1 MKIKILL
8 LAIGTLWSCQV
19 IAQSEPNVADYTKP
33 IEIIP
38 PSPNANSL
46 GKYGGI
52 DLSLATG
59 SVSKSIPLYDCNTNN
74 LKVPISLFYS
84 TNGFK
89 VDEIPGRVGVGWSLN
104 AGGVITRTVFGS
116 IDELSQRVSVPSDFP
131 ARTDALISF
140 MEDLYVSNETGQT
153 DAQPDLFSFNFNGY
167 VGRFILDN
175 NLNPIQL
182 SHSNLKIERDFSS
195 ADWNFKITDGEGIQY
210 FFGGADASEQTKKTV
225 TGTACGKTI
234 SKFAKTAWYL
244 KKIIHPKGDLITFSY
259 SYLGMTYS
267 IGTQQSIYK
276 RASNLARLQCSM
288 QDPVLNN
295 TNCQTILQTDGVL
308 LQGINCSNGISV
320 NFSYIDRNDGN
331 DKLIN
336 SIEVRDINTQRVF
349 KSFLL
354 NYTNSLATVFK
365 NTYSLGDSKL
375 NYKPFLVNLSERDE
389 NNLTSKTHLFSY
401 NDIGALPPRLSYAQD
416 HFGFFNGK
424 NNSTLIP
431 APTTLSW
438 KDKLLGATADRAM
451 DPEFSKKGL
460 LSLIKYPTGGK
471 DSIIYEGNM
480 VYGEETIYPQQSTI
494 SATAF
499 NPNLR
504 GTVTTYSTVIDIAFS
519 QEVSFNVAC
528 VSSSTTGGDPLHDVS
543 QITLIDQS
551 NSNAIVYTKTLKPG
565 EYFNEV
571 LNLDAGHSY
580 IIKCSA
586 SGEKVSGSAAIY
598 YMNGNITT
606 QKKNI
611 YIGGVRV
618 AKVISSDPI
627 TNSSITKKYF
637 YSQLNSPG
645 ISSGYSTNYT
655 PIYEKFLTVY
665 VPCPALIDASKL
677 NEWDFYSMY
686 SNTVNNIYVN
696 QSSPLTYNS
705 VIESLGENFENG
717 GIEHLYTVASD
728 LPAYQ
733 LVGKDKIF
741 NGPPTSYSWRNA
753 REFYQQIFKK
763 QGNNYIPV
771 KKIFTHFKED
781 ERINADFKAY
791 IVNKKYNLALRNNPP
806 TDLEVDAY
814 DLFTYSNHVK
824 WVYIDS
830 VKTQNFDN
838 NGINYTENLKV
849 DEYANPNHA
858 LITKTISNTSD
869 LKSEALVYYYP
880 QDVNLSGDEESA
892 RLQLIDKHILSPV
905 LKTKAY
911 KNSNLFQSVSISYH
925 TFPNGLTLPRN
936 YSLSVYSNPEEPR
949 VQFDNYDKT
958 GNLLQQSVVNG
969 SKTSY
974 LWSYNGQHPIAEI
987 KNADYATIESVLGGA
1002 TAVSNFAAIN
1012 PTDAEVNAFINL
1024 LKNSP
1029 LLKDAQI
1036 TSYTYKPLIG
1046 ITSQT
1051 DAKGM
1056 TTTYEYD
1063 AFQRLKTVKDQ
1074 NGNILKQTDYHYK
1087 N

>member
-8 LAIGTLWSCQV
+8 LAIGTLLSCQV

-59 SVSKSIPLYDCNTNN
+59 SVSKSIPLYDCNSSN

-140 MEDLYVSNETGQT
+140 MEGLYVSNETGQT
-153 DAQPDLFSFNFNGY
+153 DAEPDLFSFNFNGY

-225 TGTACGKTI
+225 TGSACGKTI

-267 IGTQQSIYK
+267 IGIQQSIYK

-308 LQGINCSNGISV
+308 LQEINCSNGISV

-354 NYTNSLATVFK
+354 NYTNSLATGFK

-389 NNLTSKTHLFSY
+389 NNLTSKTHFFSY

-504 GTVTTYSTVIDIAFS
+504 GTVTTYSTVINIAFS

-551 NSNAIVYTKTLKPG
+551 NSNAIVYNKTLKPG

-586 SGEKVSGSAAIY
+586 SGEKVSGSATIY

-611 YIGGVRV
+611 YTGGVRV

-627 TNSSITKKYF
+627 TNISITKKYF
-637 YSQLNSPG
+637 YSQLNSPE

-655 PIYEKFLTVY
+655 PLYEKFLTVY
-665 VPCPALIDASKL
+665 IPCSAAIDASKV

-696 QSSPLTYNS
+696 QSSPLTYKS

-717 GIEHLYTVASD
+717 GIEHQYTAVPD

-741 NGPPTSYSWRNA
+741 NGQVTSYLWRNA

-763 QGNNYIPV
+763 QGNNSIPV
-771 KKIFTHFKED
+771 KKVFTHFKED
-781 ERINADFKAY
+781 ERINAEFKAY
-791 IVNKKYNLALRNNPP
+791 IVNKKYNLTLRNNPP
-806 TDLEVDAY
+806 TALEVDAY
-814 DLFTYSNHVK
+814 DLFTYSNFIK

-830 VKTQNFDN
+830 IKTQTFDATGN
-838 NGINYTENLKV
+838 NYVENIV
-849 DEYANPNHA
+849 VNEYANPEHA
-858 LITKTISNTSD
+858 QLTKTISNTSD
-869 LKSEALVYYYP
+869 LQSESSVYYYP

-969 SKTSY
+969 AKTSY

-987 KNADYATIESVLGGA
+987 RNADYATVEAILGSTTVA
-1002 TAVSNFAAIN
+1002 DIAAAN
-1012 PTDAEVNAFINL
+1012 PTDSEITSWINQL
-1024 LKNSP
+1024 RNSTS
-1029 LLKDAQI
+1029 LKDAHI
-1036 TSYTYKPLIG
+1036 TSYTYKPLVG
-1046 ITSQT
+1046 MTSMT
-1051 DAKGM
+1051 DPKGM
-1056 TTTYEYD
+1056 TTYYEYD
-1063 AFQRLKTVKDQ
+1063 EFQRLKNMKDQ
-1074 NGNILKQTDYHYK
+1074 NGNILKNTTYHYK